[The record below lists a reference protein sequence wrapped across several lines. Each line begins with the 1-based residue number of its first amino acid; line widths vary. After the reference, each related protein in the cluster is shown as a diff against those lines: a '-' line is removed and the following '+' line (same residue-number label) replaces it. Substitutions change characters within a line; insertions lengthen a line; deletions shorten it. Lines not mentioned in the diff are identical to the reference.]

1 MSYLTREMTEKAIK
15 SLIEFHKGLENFYT
29 SYGIDVYE
37 DIGRRNILMSRPQE
51 KFFAE
56 AISSMYP
63 LSISDGRTGKADII
77 IPEIDKELECK
88 ITSPHKS
95 GSWSLQTDY
104 NTLKQKGS
112 LDYLYVLCDRSF
124 ENFAV
129 FHFENLTIED
139 FRVPSPGSR
148 GKAAL
153 LMRNAVK
160 KCHVLMGNIQ
170 NRNEIMLEKI
180 DSKLED
186 KTQSPLEIEKLI
198 SRKEYWTKTP
208 SSFSYRLESFVF

>member
-1 MSYLTREMTEKAIK
+1 MSYLTKEMTLKAIK
-15 SLIEFHKGLENFYT
+15 KLSEFHEGLEKFYT
-29 SYGIDVYE
+29 NHDIDVYE

-56 AISSMYP
+56 QLSKKYP
-63 LSISDGRTGKADII
+63 LAVSDGRTGQADIL
-77 IPEIDKELECK
+77 IPELDLELECK

-112 LDYLYVLCDRSF
+112 LDYLYVLCDREF
-124 ENFAV
+124 QKFAV
-129 FHFENLTIED
+129 FHFKNLTIED

-148 GKAAL
+148 GKASM

-160 KCHVLMGNIQ
+160 KCNVLMGTIE
-170 NRNEIMLEKI
+170 NRNKIMLENI
-180 DSKLED
+180 ESKLQEE
-186 KTQSPLEIEKLI
+186 KAKSHRKKLI
-198 SRKEYWTKTP
+198 TRKKYWTNTP
-208 SSFSYRLESFVF
+208 NSYSYKLESLAF